1 MIDTFHH
8 QFIPSAVAS
17 PSPCLLLLHGTG
29 GNENDLLNLGQTLDS
44 TAALLSPRG
53 KVNENG
59 LNRFFR
65 RISPGVFDVDDVKA
79 RANELADWIDE
90 AARTYEIDRGRI
102 TAVGYS
108 NGANIASAMMMLR
121 PEVLSSAILFRP
133 MVPLV
138 PDHLPDLSL
147 VRVLLSAGKQDTIA
161 TPDGVE
167 RLARMLRRSEAD
179 VRVQWSPGGHPLTQ
193 ADIQSAHDW
202 LIHPPV
208 RAPAY
213 RR

>member
-17 PSPCLLLLHGTG
+17 PSHCLLLLHGTG
-29 GNENDLLNLGQTLDS
+29 GNENDLLNLGQTIDS

-53 KVNENG
+53 RVNENG

-179 VRVQWSPGGHPLTQ
+179 VRVHWSPGGHPLTP

-208 RAPAY
+208 RAPVY

>member
-8 QFIPSAVAS
+8 QFIPPSVIS
-17 PSPCLLLLHGTG
+17 PSHCLLLLHGTG

-53 KVNENG
+53 RVNENG

-65 RISPGVFDVDDVKA
+65 RLSPGVFDVEDVKA
-79 RANELADWIDE
+79 RANELADWVDE
-90 AARTYEIDRGRI
+90 AARTYEIDRSRI

-147 VRVLLSAGKQDTIA
+147 VRVLVSAGRQDTIA

-167 RLARMLRRSEAD
+167 NLARILRRSEAD
-179 VRVQWSPGGHPLTQ
+179 VRIQWSATGHPLTQ
-193 ADIQSAHDW
+193 ADIRAAHDW
-202 LIHPPV
+202 LIHPPA
-208 RAPAY
+208 RAAHE
-213 RR
+213 